1 MGQPPPSGCRNYC
14 SPKKGDF
21 AKDTRGA
28 EAVLRG
34 PLQKQYARARD
45 GQGGVCLET
54 ANFPNNTRA
63 GGPHPKPPNF
73 AINTITWAGPLLGQ

>member
-1 MGQPPPSGCRNYC
+1 VDAGIIVAL
-14 SPKKGDF
+14 KKGIS
-21 AKDTRGA
+21 
-28 EAVLRG
+28 
-34 PLQKQYARARD
+34 QKIRAGRMPSSADRFRNNTRARD